1 MSDKTR
7 IDVTFGVQIA
17 GVECPLTASVI
28 SGEKT
33 SWAFSGSAEKLGS
46 LRDLINRLYAQ
57 MTGESREVFDSRIFP
72 PVDFSELSFE
82 FGGEP
87 AHFIVRS
94 SFANLGIVKSLAFT
108 FARLDGSGGASPRY
122 LVGLCTDASLDL
134 VDIAGSGGGELIKQL
149 LGNVSLDRLGLYYA
163 SDQIDDVAFFRASP
177 ERQRFAKGPSLSV
190 RFGTATSHVD
200 LVLPPPKQASPGTGG
215 ATSLPSPALPS
226 PALPSPAPPSSAPP
240 SSAPPSGLPAPAP
253 AADQPA
259 GPLEPKPPVAKL
271 PDAPFRFWKDV
282 DKTLGPLQLRRIGG
296 EWDGKNS
303 TIGILLDSSIEL
315 AGLKVGLAG
324 LCVKVPPSK
333 LTSLKFAD
341 LQFGLDGLELSFQ
354 RGPVAIS
361 GALLRTR
368 DGDQVGYAGMASIRA
383 ASFAI
388 GAIGAYTSIQN
399 QPSFFI
405 FGAYSGILGGPPFF
419 IVTGIAAGFGYNRG
433 IALPDLDELRDFP
446 LISLVLGPS
455 PGSTSAKSMLDQ
467 LGTSNRFPATAGQHW
482 IAAGVKFSSFKLI
495 DAFALVTVQF
505 GTRFEIAL
513 LGIATLQQ
521 PPVPRPFLCV
531 ELVLKLRFAPD
542 DGLLSL
548 TAGLTASS
556 YLFDTRCKLTGGL
569 ALCIWFNPTNPKIS
583 KEHVGDFVLSIG
595 GYHPKFKVPA
605 HYPRVPRVGFDWQLP
620 EWGVVIKGEA
630 YFALTTSCIM
640 VGGRLSVLFRAG
652 PIRAWFEAYADVL
665 IGWAPFHYDIA
676 IGVRI
681 GVAFVMD
688 FGAVSTA
695 LSFELGAALQ
705 LWGPPFAGEVYVSLG
720 FISFTVPIGDRSA
733 SRTATPLTWPQF
745 ASTFLPLDDRTPGQ
759 QKYRPLRVSIVAG
772 IVSEHKSADP
782 GIERYVIVNGAD
794 LLVSAESL
802 VPVTTLQADI
812 LPGVT
817 GTTRELG
824 IRPMGRPSLDA
835 KLKLSC
841 TRRVSDGS
849 APVPQQMV
857 SKPIL
862 KNLPEALWSPTPVP
876 DARLQN
882 EISSRVIENCLMG
895 VQLMPADDHRPAEHR
910 VSLDVHPITLTVK
923 KPAKSGASPASYD
936 DDADTAGDGPFE
948 RFRAALGRPAVP
960 AAREDVLT
968 ALRGC
973 GFDLPE
979 DAIHLSGPAGTP
991 ELADVLLAAPWL
1003 VKIGEL
1009 LPLPPGA

>member
-87 AHFIVRS
+87 ARFVVRS
-94 SFANLGIVKSLAFT
+94 SFENLGIVKSLAFT
-108 FARLDGSGGASPRY
+108 FARLEGPGGGNAPRY

-134 VDIAGSGGGELIKQL
+134 VDIAGSGGGELIKRL

-163 SDQIDDVAFFRASP
+163 SDQIDDVAFFRGSP
-177 ERQRFAKGPSLSV
+177 ERQRFAAGPSLSV

-200 LVLPPPKQASPGTGG
+200 LALPPPKQASHG
-215 ATSLPSPALPS
+215 AAGVFPLL
-226 PALPSPAPPSSAPP
+226 SSAPP
-240 SSAPPSGLPAPAP
+240 PGLPEPAP
-253 AADQPA
+253 TAA
-259 GPLEPKPPVAKL
+259 GPPEPKPPVAKL

-282 DKTLGPLQLRRIGG
+282 DKTFGPLQLRRIGG

-333 LTSLKFAD
+333 LTTLKFAD

-419 IVTGIAAGFGYNRG
+419 IVTGVVAGFGYNRA

-455 PGSTSAKSMLDQ
+455 LGSTSAKSMLDQ
-467 LGTSNRFPATAGQHW
+467 LGTSNRFPAIAGQYW
-482 IAAGVKFSSFKLI
+482 FAAGVKFSSFKLI

-521 PPVPRPFLCV
+521 PPGPRPFLCV
-531 ELVLKLRFAPD
+531 ELALKVRFSPD
-542 DGLLSL
+542 DGLFSL
-548 TAGLTASS
+548 TAVLTASS

-605 HYPRVPRVGFDWQLP
+605 HYPKVPRVGFDWQLP

-652 PIRAWFEAYADVL
+652 SIRAWFEAYADVL

-733 SRTATPLTWPQF
+733 PRAATPLTWPQF
-745 ASTFLPLDDRTPGQ
+745 ANTFLPLDDRTPGQ

-772 IVSEHKSADP
+772 IVSEHKSGDP
-782 GIERYVIVNGAD
+782 GIERYVIVNGSD

-802 VPVTTLQADI
+802 VPITTLEADI

-817 GTTRELG
+817 GTTKELG
-824 IRPMGRPSLDA
+824 IRPMGRPSFDA

-841 TRRVSDGS
+841 TRRASDGS
-849 APVPQQMV
+849 APVPQPMI
-857 SKPIL
+857 SKAIL

-895 VQLMPADDHRPAEHR
+895 VQLMPVDDHRPAEHR

-923 KPAKSGASPASYD
+923 KPAKSDASPASYY
-936 DDADTAGDGPFE
+936 DDADTAGDGPFR
-948 RFRAALGRPAVP
+948 RFRAALGSPAVP
-960 AAREDVLT
+960 AARDGVLA

-991 ELADVLLAAPWL
+991 ELADVLLTAPSL

>member
-17 GVECPLTASVI
+17 GVDCPLTASVI
-28 SGEKT
+28 SGDKT
-33 SWAFSGSAEKLGS
+33 SWAFSGKAKKLGS

-72 PVDFSELSFE
+72 PVDFDELSFE

-87 AHFIVRS
+87 ARFVVRS
-94 SFANLGIVKSLAFT
+94 RFANLGIVKSLAFT
-108 FARLDGSGGASPRY
+108 FVRLEGPGGGDARY
-122 LVGLCTDASLDL
+122 LVGLCTDASLNL
-134 VDIAGSGGGELIKQL
+134 VDIAGSGGGELIKRL

-163 SDQIDDVAFFRASP
+163 SDQIDDVAFFGGGS
-177 ERQRFAKGPSLSV
+177 ERQRFAAGPSLSA
-190 RFGTATSHVD
+190 RFGTASSHVD
-200 LVLPPPKQASPGTGG
+200 LALPPPKQSAGGTG
-215 ATSLPSPALPS
+215 SPIP
-226 PALPSPAPPSSAPP
+226 LPSPAPPPEVT
-240 SSAPPSGLPAPAP
+240 APAP
-253 AADQPA
+253 AVDQPA
-259 GPLEPKPPVAKL
+259 GPPEAKPPVAKL
-271 PDAPFRFWKDV
+271 PDAPFRYWKDV
-282 DKTLGPLQLRRIGG
+282 DKTFGPLQLRRIGG

-333 LTSLKFAD
+333 LTTLKFAD

-388 GAIGAYTSIQN
+388 GAMGAYTSVQN

-419 IVTGIAAGFGYNRG
+419 VVTGVAAGFGYNRA
-433 IALPDLDELRDFP
+433 IALPDLDELRAFP

-455 PGSTSAKSMLDQ
+455 LGSASGKSMLDQ
-467 LGTSNRFPATAGQHW
+467 LGTSNRFPATAGQYW
-482 IAAGVKFSSFKLI
+482 LAAGVKFSSFKLI

-521 PPVPRPFLCV
+521 PPGPRPFIVV
-531 ELVLKLRFAPD
+531 ELALKLRFAPD

-569 ALCIWFNPTNPKIS
+569 ALCIWFNPTNPKIPNN
-583 KEHVGDFVLSIG
+583 HAGDFVLSIG

-605 HYPRVPRVGFDWQLP
+605 HYPKVPRVGFDWQLP

-640 VGGRLSVLFRAG
+640 VGGRLSVLFQAG

-676 IGVRI
+676 VGVRI

-688 FGAVSTA
+688 FGVVSTS

-705 LWGPPFAGEVYVSLG
+705 LWGPPFAGEVHVSLG

-733 SRTATPLTWPQF
+733 PRTATPLTWPQF
-745 ASTFLPLDDRTPGQ
+745 ANTFLPLDDRSPGQ

-772 IVSEHKSADP
+772 IASEHKSADRD
-782 GIERYVIVNGAD
+782 IDRYVIVNGSD
-794 LLVSAESL
+794 LLVSVESL
-802 VPVTTLQADI
+802 VPSTTLKTDI
-812 LPGVT
+812 LPS
-817 GTTRELG
+817 TTWTTKELG
-824 IRPMGRPSLDA
+824 IRPMGRVSFGANLELA
-835 KLKLSC
+835 C
-841 TRRVSDGS
+841 TRAASGGKP
-849 APVPQQMV
+849 PVPQPMV
-857 SKPIL
+857 PKPIL
-862 KNLPEALWSPTPVP
+862 KNLPEALWSPAPVP

-882 EISSRVIENCLMG
+882 EISSRVIEKCLMG
-895 VQLMPADDHRPAEHR
+895 VQLMPAADHKPAEHR

-923 KPAKSGASPASYD
+923 RPAPRDASATPYSSD
-936 DDADTAGDGPFE
+936 DSDRAGDGPFG
-948 RFRAALGRPAVP
+948 RMRAALGGSTMP
-960 AAREDVLT
+960 AARDGVLA
-968 ALRGC
+968 ALRTC

-979 DAIHLSGPAGTP
+979 DAVHLSGPAGTP
-991 ELADVLLAAPWL
+991 EMPDALLAAPWL
-1003 VKIGEL
+1003 VKIGQL
-1009 LPLPPGA
+1009 LPLSPGA